1 MRKNEIELFAVGVG
15 YFDPY
20 SKANQEKA
28 DFIRKLKGFQV
39 DFGHTEVLTD
49 ELRAEYLEW
58 VSTPEGLS
66 YLKGGENYDE
76 EYGRKIEEAMNG
88 GNEDAAI

>member
-1 MRKNEIELFAVGVG
+1 MILITQSLQEFLKRKGMLKELALLG
-15 YFDPY
+15 
-20 SKANQEKA
+20 
-28 DFIRKLKGFQV
+28 
-39 DFGHTEVLTD
+39 FGHTEVLTD
-49 ELRAEYLEW
+49 DLKAEYLEW
-58 VSTPEGLS
+58 VSTPEGQS